1 MSLNPVEATEAN
13 DLEPRELLD
22 NRIEFLLSNLSFFLC
37 FVLVAQ
43 QQHTLKKSRLY
54 IFNFFLQ
61 GSDSQPGCRGTLG
74 SRTKL

>member
-22 NRIEFLLSNLSFFLC
+22 NRIEFRRSNLSFFLC

-43 QQHTLKKSRLY
+43 QQHT
-54 IFNFFLQ
+54 
-61 GSDSQPGCRGTLG
+61 
-74 SRTKL
+74 